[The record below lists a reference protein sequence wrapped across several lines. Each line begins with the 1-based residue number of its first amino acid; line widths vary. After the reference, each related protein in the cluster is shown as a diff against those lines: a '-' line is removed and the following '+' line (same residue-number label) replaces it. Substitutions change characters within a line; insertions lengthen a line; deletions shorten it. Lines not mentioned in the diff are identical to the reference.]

1 MIEEYKK
8 PLPGINELTRPYWDA
23 TKKHELYLQKCQQ
36 CGNYRYP
43 PGESCP
49 SCLSDKLEWIKV
61 SGRGTVYTWTVFHQV
76 YHPSFA
82 EEAPYTVVAVELDEG
97 PRMVTTLTDCE
108 DEDINIGMPV
118 EVIFDDVTEEITL
131 PRFRPVKS

>member
-49 SCLSDKLEWIKV
+49 SCMSDKLEWVKV

-108 DEDINIGMPV
+108 DEDIHIGMPV
-118 EVIFDDVTEEITL
+118 EVVFDDVTEEITL